1 MTELVVQIRD
11 IDTVLPYEK
20 NAKKHPATQIGQ
32 IAKSISNFGF
42 NIPILVDK
50 ANVIVTGHARYLAAQ
65 KLNLKQVPVAV
76 LEKLTPEQIKK
87 FRLADNKGNK
97 DPDHVPATKEDH
109 DIKQGGLFSRALL

>member
-1 MTELVVQIRD
+1 MTAVLIKLVETDLI
-11 IDTVLPYEK
+11 IPYEK
-20 NAKKHPATQIGQ
+20 NAKKHPATQVEQ

-42 NIPILVDK
+42 NVPILVDK

-87 FRLADNKGNK
+87 FRLSDNKVAESKWNE
-97 DPDHVPATKEDH
+97 VLLIEDL
-109 DIKQGGLFSRALL
+109 QELR